1 MNKQLFSFWLVCI
14 IPLALWAES
23 LNSVFQNSGAA
34 AGYDKLV
41 ELKAGQVYTGGITA
55 QGGNILIKGN
65 GAVIDLQGERLTFR
79 GLTRV
84 TLTGCIV
91 INGSDGM
98 LCQDSVTALVI
109 QSVFYN
115 NHFGIRYESPYGQIE
130 VYNTILAKNS
140 QYGFACNDGNA
151 AILHYIDA
159 YQNGLGNYAK
169 FCYD

>member
-1 MNKQLFSFWLVCI
+1 MKKRLFGLFLLFVF
-14 IPLALWAES
+14 PALLFAES
-23 LNSVFQNSGAA
+23 LNSVFQNSGPA

-41 ELKAGQVYTGGITA
+41 ELKAGQLYTGGITA
-55 QGGNILIKGN
+55 QGGSILIEGN

-79 GLTRV
+79 GLTKV
-84 TLTGCIV
+84 TITGCIV
-91 INGSDGM
+91 INGSDGL
-98 LCQDSVTALVI
+98 LCQDSVTALVT

-130 VYNTILAKNS
+130 VYNTVLAKNS
-140 QYGFACNDGNA
+140 KYGFACNDGNA